1 MATHPLI
8 GNIFENMVIA
18 DAYKE
23 QFNCGKRPNL
33 HFYRNSSGTIEVDL
47 LREEGQGLY
56 AYEIKASATFAEKMT
71 RGLKSLAAIAP
82 NIKGRTVIYSGSTMS
97 PLAVNYAD
105 IKAVM

>member
-47 LREEGQGLY
+47 LRD
-56 AYEIKASATFAEKMT
+56 
-71 RGLKSLAAIAP
+71 R
-82 NIKGRTVIYSGSTMS
+82 
-97 PLAVNYAD
+97 
-105 IKAVM
+105 